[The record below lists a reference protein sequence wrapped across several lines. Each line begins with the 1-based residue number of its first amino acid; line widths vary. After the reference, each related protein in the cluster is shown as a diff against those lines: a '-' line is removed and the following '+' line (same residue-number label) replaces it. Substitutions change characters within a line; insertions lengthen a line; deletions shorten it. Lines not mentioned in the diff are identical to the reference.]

1 MSHIKLNL
9 VEGKAEAPWIRRMQ
23 GKTVQF
29 TNFVEEV
36 DVSLKSSAPSSLLWN
51 ILLKNMNSLF
61 NLMIILKYLF
71 NNIVKLNIINEK
83 NN

>member
-1 MSHIKLNL
+1 
-9 VEGKAEAPWIRRMQ
+9 MQ